1 MVAGAYP
8 AIVKKAPP
16 GASESLCLS
25 RVRKWSSA
33 GVDSYGFV
41 NRNTARSSPLDF
53 ERLRR
58 QVLGAAKRHRKRN
71 GRAPVGEFEV
81 DLRREGVAVA
91 LDLVS
96 LFANRLL
103 KFVKSKFPLL
113 DDCGSVGTRRLLRR
127 SEYRKGDG

>member
-1 MVAGAYP
+1 MVKNGAAGRSGIALLVAGAE
-8 AIVKKAPP
+8 VD
-16 GASESLCLS
+16 
-25 RVRKWSSA
+25 SA
-33 GVDSYGFV
+33 AVDSYGFV
-41 NRNTARSSPLDF
+41 NRNTARSSALDF
-53 ERLRR
+53 EGLRR

-71 GRAPVGEFEV
+71 GRAPVGEFEI
-81 DLRREGVAVA
+81 DFRREGVAVA

-103 KFVKSKFPLL
+103 KFVQSEFPLL